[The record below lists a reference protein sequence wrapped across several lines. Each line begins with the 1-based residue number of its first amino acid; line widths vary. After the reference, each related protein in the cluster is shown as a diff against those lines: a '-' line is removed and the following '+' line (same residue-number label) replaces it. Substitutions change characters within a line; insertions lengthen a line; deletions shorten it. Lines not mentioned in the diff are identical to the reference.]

1 MITER
6 FAENNRLKRYAYD
19 LIRKVFYKKVTHS
32 FRRIAWNIIILLIKS
47 QTYEI

>member
-6 FAENNRLKRYAYD
+6 FTENNRLKQYAYD
-19 LIRKVFYKKVTHS
+19 LIRKALHKEVTPP

-47 QTYEI
+47 RTYET